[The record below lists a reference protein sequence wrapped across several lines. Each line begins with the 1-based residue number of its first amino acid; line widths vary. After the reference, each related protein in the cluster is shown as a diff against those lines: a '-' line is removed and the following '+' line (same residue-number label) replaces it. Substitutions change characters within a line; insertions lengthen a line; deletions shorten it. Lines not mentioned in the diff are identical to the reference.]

1 MEPSE
6 SRYLIVNTLTIVDL
20 LGNTFY
26 DGESS
31 NWYIKTRSQ
40 VLLIAMIV
48 QNGDIF
54 PLVGTGNYGKLD

>member
-26 DGESS
+26 YEESS
-31 NWYIKTRSQ
+31 DWYINIPNQ
-40 VLLIAMIV
+40 VLLIAMIGK
-48 QNGDIF
+48 NGDIV
-54 PLVGTGNYGKLD
+54 PTIWGW